1 MTGDS
6 FDPDKSSGHGE
17 LLVRLD
23 QQQMR
28 LLELMM
34 PSRVPMASTKGSI
47 GSDRCQERK
56 FLDCNPKIL
65 DTGWER
71 KAWAVVIQLKI
82 SSWSGELLNEIVL

>member
-1 MTGDS
+1 MVGDS

-28 LLELMM
+28 LLELTM
-34 PSRVPMASTKGSI
+34 PSSVPMASTEGSI
-47 GSDRCQERK
+47 GRDRCQERK
-56 FLDCNPKIL
+56 FLDYDPKIL
-65 DTGWER
+65 DIGWER

-82 SSWSGELLNEIVL
+82 SSWLGELLNGIVL